1 MMIDNRDETLA
12 LQEAYANIYNEIVRS
27 ECFFSVTHTLNE
39 RSEDWLPEEETR
51 IALMSRLERELG
63 EQYRELGAFS
73 LEEALR
79 QYFSPDLTSKFLTN
93 KSDEELRRIR
103 EWVIYTRQAKGL
115 KNRAGFLRSRLESD
129 EFAPVLEKT
138 T

>member
-1 MMIDNRDETLA
+1 MFLFITHA
-12 LQEAYANIYNEIVRS
+12 LNKGP
-27 ECFFSVTHTLNE
+27 
-39 RSEDWLPEEETR
+39 EDWLPEEETR

-63 EQYRELGAFS
+63 EQYGELGAFS

-93 KSDEELRRIR
+93 ESDEELRRIR

-115 KNRAGFLRSRLESD
+115 KNSAGFLRSRLERD